1 MSDPKTKQTHL
12 TGGCLCRA
20 LRYEVNSAPTWTG
33 YCHCTLCQRST
44 GAPVLAFAS
53 VPVGSFNLVNGEPAR
68 YPSSNHGERW
78 FCATCGTQIAYCEID
93 DPDEVDLNVG
103 SLDDP
108 NSVPPQCHI
117 FESSRIVWFN
127 TDDDLPRF
135 AESEPKQATE

>member
-1 MSDPKTKQTHL
+1 MSDDKL
-12 TGGCLCRA
+12 TGGCLCGA
-20 LRYEVNSAPTWTG
+20 LRYEVSGAPTWTG

-53 VPVGSFNLVNGEPAR
+53 VPFNRFEIVTGEPAR
-68 YPSSNHGERW
+68 YASSNHGERW

-93 DPDEVDLNVG
+93 DPKEVDLNVG

-108 NSVPPQCHI
+108 NRVPPQCHI
-117 FESSRIVWFN
+117 FESSRIAWFN

-135 AESEPKQATE
+135 AESDPKKK